1 MISRRI
7 VLHFPD
13 RIVDQPIIYRLVRD
27 YGLRFSILKAQI
39 TPGKQGLLVMELS
52 GDEDDYQRGLQFL
65 RDMEVSI
72 QPLDQDI
79 VRDED
84 RCTHCGV
91 CVPLCPTDALTVDPT
106 TRLVLFDNDACVA
119 CEYCVKICPLGAIEV
134 HF

>member
-1 MISRRI
+1 MISKRI

-39 TPGKQGLLVMELS
+39 TPGEQGLLVMELS
-52 GDEDDYQRGLQFL
+52 GEEEDYQRGLQFL
-65 RDMEVSI
+65 RDMEVTI

>member
-27 YGLRFSILKAQI
+27 FGLWFSILKAQI

-52 GDEDDYQRGLQFL
+52 GEEQDYQRGLQYL
-65 RDMEVSI
+65 RDMEVTI

-106 TRLVLFDNDACVA
+106 TRRVLFDNDACVA
-119 CEYCVKICPLGAIEV
+119 CEYCVRICPLGAFSV